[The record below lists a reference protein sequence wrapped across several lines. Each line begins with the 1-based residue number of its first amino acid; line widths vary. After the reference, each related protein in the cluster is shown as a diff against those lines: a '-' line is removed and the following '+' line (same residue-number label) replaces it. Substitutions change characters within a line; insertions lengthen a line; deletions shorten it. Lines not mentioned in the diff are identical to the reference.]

1 MLVYSGRDLIPI
13 GYTDS
18 DFQSDKDSRKSTSG
32 SVFIVGRHVSSAL
45 GQVGDCWGKCPKNT
59 CC

>member
-1 MLVYSGRDLIPI
+1 MLVYSGEDLNPI

-32 SVFIVGRHVSSAL
+32 SIFTL
-45 GQVGDCWGKCPKNT
+45 GGGVVV
-59 CC
+59 